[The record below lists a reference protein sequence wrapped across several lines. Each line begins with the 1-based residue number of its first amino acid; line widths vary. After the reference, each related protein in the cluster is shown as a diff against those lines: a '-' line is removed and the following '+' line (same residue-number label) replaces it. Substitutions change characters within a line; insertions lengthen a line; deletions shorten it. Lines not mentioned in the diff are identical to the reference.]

1 MKIAHNRK
9 TIFSLVWC
17 IFILSSSCQKQT
29 VPSSLKTVTGSVL
42 LRSMP
47 NGSAKEIHI
56 GAIGDWGTGLTGQI
70 KVFEVFKINTEKYPY
85 DFLLTLGDNFYPAG
99 VQTTNDPKWETVY
112 GRTYGSLPI
121 TIYPSLGNHDHM
133 GNVNAQIAYSKIHPL
148 WELPSRYYS
157 IVQPLTN
164 QDTILFVALDTE
176 AMLHKNDSAQLQW
189 VENQLLRS
197 KARWKI
203 VFGHHPIFSHGG
215 RGGNEYLRKY
225 LQPILVK
232 TKTDL
237 FIAGHDHILELT
249 GMKNGVFHAIS
260 GGGGG
265 SDNAYPIKKGRD
277 MIYGTTDGG
286 FMDIF
291 LSSEKI
297 RLQMYPMTSQIPKP
311 YILSKPVE
319 RNAIL

>member
-1 MKIAHNRK
+1 MKIAYNRK
-9 TIFSLVWC
+9 IIFSLVWC

-29 VPSSLKTVTGSVL
+29 VPSNLKTVTGSVI

-47 NGSAKEIHI
+47 NGQAKEIHI
-56 GAIGDWGTGLTGQI
+56 GTIGDWGTGLTGQI
-70 KVFEVFKINTEKYPY
+70 KVFEVFKINTKKYPY

-121 TIYPSLGNHDHM
+121 TIYPILGNHDHM

-148 WELPSRYYS
+148 WKLPSRYYS

-176 AMLHKNDSAQLQW
+176 AMLHKNDSNQLQW
-189 VENQLLRS
+189 VEDQLLRS

-203 VFGHHPIFSHGG
+203 VFGHHPIFSHGSH
-215 RGGNEYLRKY
+215 GGNEYLRKY

-265 SDNAYPIKKGRD
+265 SDNAYPIKKDGD
-277 MIYGTTDGG
+277 TIYGTTDGG

-291 LSSEKI
+291 ISSEEI